1 MLMLM
6 DALCL
11 LWQDHSD
18 DEVRAILRRIN
29 LGSKF
34 VDSGKGLRSE
44 IEESCV
50 WCLSPPLLS
59 SLSRGLSLCCVVAVV
74 FLHRR

>member
-34 VDSGKGLRSE
+34 VDSGKGLRS
-44 IEESCV
+44 
-50 WCLSPPLLS
+50 
-59 SLSRGLSLCCVVAVV
+59 
-74 FLHRR
+74 